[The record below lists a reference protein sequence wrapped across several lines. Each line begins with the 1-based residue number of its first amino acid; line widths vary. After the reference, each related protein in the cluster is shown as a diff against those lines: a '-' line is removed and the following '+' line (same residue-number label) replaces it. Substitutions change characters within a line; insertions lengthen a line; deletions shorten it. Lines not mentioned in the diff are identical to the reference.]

1 MVSGI
6 DNPLLLL
13 IGLAVVG
20 VLSKNDSVTIAVL
33 VLALLRIT
41 QLNKAFPLLEKTAL
55 QLESSS

>member
-20 VLSKNDSVTIAVL
+20 VLSKYDSVTIAVL